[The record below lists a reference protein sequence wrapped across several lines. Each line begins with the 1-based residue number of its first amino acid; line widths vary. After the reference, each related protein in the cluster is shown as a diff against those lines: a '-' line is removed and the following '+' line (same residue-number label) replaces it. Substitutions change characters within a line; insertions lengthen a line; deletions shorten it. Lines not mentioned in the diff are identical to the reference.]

1 MISHVCLGT
10 SQFLLILWFIV
21 IQFIRI
27 FLNNFLNFSATYY
40 NRIFE
45 SLPYLLEFSLLFGC
59 IVERLVSF
67 LYLLKEQLFVPLS
80 QCHSLSPNF
89 LYFCSIAGLG
99 FGWLLLEGKFTEIEL
114 ASLWECI
121 LCKLMCKR

>member
-10 SQFLLILWFIV
+10 YQFLLILWFIV
-21 IQFIRI
+21 IQCIRI
-27 FLNNFLNFSATYY
+27 FLNNFLNFSATYC

-59 IVERLVSF
+59 AVERLVSS
-67 LYLLKEQLFVPLS
+67 LSLWKEQLFVPLS

-89 LYFCSIAGLG
+89 PYFCFIAGLG
-99 FGWLLLEGKFTEIEL
+99 FGWWLLEGKFTMIEL
-114 ASLWECI
+114 ASLGECI
-121 LCKLMCKR
+121 LCKSMCKR